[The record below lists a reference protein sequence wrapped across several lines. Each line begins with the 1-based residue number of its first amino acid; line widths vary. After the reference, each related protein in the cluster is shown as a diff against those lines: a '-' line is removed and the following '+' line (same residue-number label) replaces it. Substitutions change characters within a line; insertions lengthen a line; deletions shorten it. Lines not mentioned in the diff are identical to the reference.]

1 MIDCTPSHRLQREER
16 LAQDVEERRH
26 REEEAQI
33 MAEQE
38 RIREEAQCL
47 QDEKEAEERAKIEQ
61 EENERLQKQVRNAA
75 FPRILSNSLH
85 SFKSKLYKC
94 IYWQS
99 CKVHF
104 IDFPVLNIELFG
116 CIRAM
121 AWHLVHMLKTRWAVV
136 LIWETWVQIWP
147 RLFPDQCHF
156 NIIYILLCLLIFKFE

>member
-75 FPRILSNSLH
+75 FPRILSNFTLSN
-85 SFKSKLYKC
+85 
-94 IYWQS
+94 QS
-99 CKVHF
+99 YINAYTDSHVK
-104 IDFPVLNIELFG
+104 
-116 CIRAM
+116 
-121 AWHLVHMLKTRWAVV
+121 
-136 LIWETWVQIWP
+136 
-147 RLFPDQCHF
+147 
-156 NIIYILLCLLIFKFE
+156 YIL